1 MFEVGPVLLS
11 FKNIIFDGRFM
22 ETSSWRKC
30 RIQPQCQDSYRGSCD
45 EEVEGSTGWANPS
58 TLTRDSPPLTWYE
71 LRPPGA
77 LAVLN
82 APPTSDI

>member
-1 MFEVGPVLLS
+1 
-11 FKNIIFDGRFM
+11 M
-22 ETSSWRKC
+22 ETRSWRNC
-30 RIQPQCQDSYRGSCD
+30 RILPQRQDSYRGSCD

>member
-1 MFEVGPVLLS
+1 
-11 FKNIIFDGRFM
+11 M
-22 ETSSWRKC
+22 ETWSCRNC
-30 RIQPQCQDSYRGSCD
+30 RILPQYRGSCD

-58 TLTRDSPPLTWYE
+58 TLTRDSPPLTRYE
-71 LRPPGA
+71 LRLRPPGA